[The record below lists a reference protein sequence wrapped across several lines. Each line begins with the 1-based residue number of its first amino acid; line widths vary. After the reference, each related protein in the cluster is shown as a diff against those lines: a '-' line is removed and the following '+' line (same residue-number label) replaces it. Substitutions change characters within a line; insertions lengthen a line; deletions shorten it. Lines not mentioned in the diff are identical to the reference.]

1 MSRRVIVGI
10 TGASGAVLARET
22 LRQLAAAGV
31 ETHLVVS
38 RGGRITIA
46 HELGPDGVA
55 ALSKMAARAYPDQDL
70 AAPIASGS
78 FRTEGMIV
86 VPCSMRSLAAM
97 AHGLGD
103 NLLTR
108 AADVVLKEKRRL
120 VVAPREAPLHEGHLD
135 AMLRLARIGA
145 VIAPPVPPFYA
156 APASIDDIVREIAA
170 RLINWAGIDPGAA
183 MTRWGERYSSPSPS
197 PSPASGGGIKGG
209 GDAG

>member
-1 MSRRVIVGI
+1 MCKRLIIGV
-10 TGASGAVLARET
+10 TGASGSVLAQET
-22 LRQLAAAGV
+22 LQQLTRADV

-38 RGGRITIA
+38 EGARLTIT
-46 HELGPDGVA
+46 HELGPDGLALLTA
-55 ALSKMAARAYPDQDL
+55 AASHVHEPRDL

-78 FRTEGMIV
+78 FKTDGMIV

-135 AMLRLARIGA
+135 AMLRLARLGA

-156 APASIDDIVREIAA
+156 KPASMQDMVREIAA
-170 RLINWAGIDPGAA
+170 RLIGWAGIDPGREI
-183 MTRWGERYSSPSPS
+183 TRWGEHL
-197 PSPASGGGIKGG
+197 
-209 GDAG
+209 

>member
-1 MSRRVIVGI
+1 MRKRLIVGVS
-10 TGASGAVLARET
+10 GASGAMLARET
-22 LRQLAAAGV
+22 LRQLSGLGV

-38 RGGRITIA
+38 RGARITIA
-46 HELGPDGVA
+46 HELGPDGFA
-55 ALSKMAARAYPDQDL
+55 ALNAIAACAYSEQDL

-78 FRTEGMIV
+78 FRTDGMIV

-135 AMLRLARIGA
+135 AMLRLARLGA

-156 APASIDDIVREIAA
+156 APASIEDIAREIAA
-170 RLINWAGIDPGAA
+170 RLIGWAGVDPGEA
-183 MTRWGERYSSPSPS
+183 MTRWGEQGDTK
-197 PSPASGGGIKGG
+197 SGL
-209 GDAG
+209 DEQ

>member
-197 PSPASGGGIKGG
+197 PAKRGR
-209 GDAG
+209 D

>member
-1 MSRRVIVGI
+1 MQKRLIVGV
-10 TGASGAVLARET
+10 TGASGSALARET
-22 LRQLAAAGV
+22 LRQLACAGV

-38 RGGRITIA
+38 RGARVTIA
-46 HELGPDGVA
+46 HELGPDGFAAVA
-55 ALSKMAARAYPDQDL
+55 KVATHVHDPGNL

-78 FRTEGMIV
+78 FRTDGMIV

-135 AMLRLARIGA
+135 AMLRLARLGA

-156 APASIDDIVREIAA
+156 KPASIEDVMREIAA
-170 RLINWAGIDPGAA
+170 RLVNWAGVDPGGQ
-183 MTRWGERYSSPSPS
+183 MTRWGERSVDAYPDL
-197 PSPASGGGIKGG
+197 G
-209 GDAG
+209 GDSCRIA

>member
-1 MSRRVIVGI
+1 MRKRLIVGV

-22 LRQLAAAGV
+22 LRQLAGRGV

-38 RGGRITIA
+38 RGARITIA
-46 HELGPDGVA
+46 HELGPGGLVS
-55 ALSKMAARAYPDQDL
+55 LSGIADHSYSEQEL

-78 FRTEGMIV
+78 FPTSGMIV

-135 AMLRLARIGA
+135 AMLRLARLGA

-156 APASIDDIVREIAA
+156 APMTVEDIVREIAA
-170 RLINWAGIDPGAA
+170 RLIGWAGIDPGEA
-183 MTRWGERYSSPSPS
+183 MTRWGERHFSSSPF
-197 PSPASGGGIKGG
+197 PASGGGIKDE